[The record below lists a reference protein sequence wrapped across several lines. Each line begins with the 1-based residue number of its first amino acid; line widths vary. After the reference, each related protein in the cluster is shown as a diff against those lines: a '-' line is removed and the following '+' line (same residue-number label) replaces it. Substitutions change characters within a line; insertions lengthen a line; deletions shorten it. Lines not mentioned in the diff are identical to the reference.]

1 MILFD
6 FLSSN
11 IESKS
16 LFCCDSFYVEFFYES
31 SATSTKIS
39 SKMWARLPRTFMKR

>member
-16 LFCCDSFYVEFFYES
+16 LFCCDSFYVEFFMNPQQRQLKFLLKCGHVCHE
-31 SATSTKIS
+31 
-39 SKMWARLPRTFMKR
+39 LL